1 MENIVKK
8 HYLFFVLLS
17 FIASTGI
24 IGKATCTTAIVLY
37 GAPCSGASTTAEG
50 LYEYF
55 DKNAADEQ
63 WKLLI
68 LKDICDSSP
77 KKYNFH
83 EEGLDS
89 FEIDLMLTNA
99 NDLLDQG
106 NNIIIATHRYHDWVK
121 EHLRATR
128 TIIINMHADLPILL
142 SRHYI
147 RSHQLNRPAEREEK
161 MRRHL
166 IERFE
171 KLENCN
177 YNYRLETIEQSPE
190 QLVSHLLGIIAHAK
204 QLTRSPEKIP
214 AKRC

>member
-1 MENIVKK
+1 MKHIVKK
-8 HYLFFVLLS
+8 RSLFFVLLG

-37 GAPCSGASTTAEG
+37 GAPCSDASTTAKG

-55 DKNAADEQ
+55 DKNAPDEQ

-89 FEIDLMLTNA
+89 FEIDLMLTHA
-99 NDLLDQG
+99 NDVLDQG

-128 TIIINMHADLPILL
+128 TIVINMHADLPILL

-147 RSHQLNRPAEREEK
+147 RSHQLNRPAEREER
-161 MRRHL
+161 MRKHL
-166 IERFE
+166 IERFSALE
-171 KLENCN
+171 KCH
-177 YNYRLETIEQSPE
+177 YNYRLEANEQSTE
-190 QLVSHLLGIIAHAK
+190 QLVSHLVGIITHAK
-204 QLTRSPEKIP
+204 QLIRSPEKIP